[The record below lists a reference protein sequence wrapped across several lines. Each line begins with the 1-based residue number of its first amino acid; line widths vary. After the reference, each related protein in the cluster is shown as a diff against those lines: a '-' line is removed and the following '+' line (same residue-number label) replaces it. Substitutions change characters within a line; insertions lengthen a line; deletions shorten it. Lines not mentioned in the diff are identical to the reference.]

1 MLHIANADH
10 PLGWWPPGSG
20 KGIAILEASLLAFYS
35 VVVSAKPRPTFAW
48 QLKFSDGGLGITV
61 GNLSEQPTA
70 LTRWEATTSDGQ
82 RDCRH
87 VDLPSAYGVLRTPR
101 PRH

>member
-1 MLHIANADH
+1 MTHHHAWWNDLAGETHLLHIANADP

-48 QLKFSDGGLGITV
+48 QF
-61 GNLSEQPTA
+61 
-70 LTRWEATTSDGQ
+70 
-82 RDCRH
+82 
-87 VDLPSAYGVLRTPR
+87 
-101 PRH
+101 